1 MLFVGLNDIMYP
13 KRGKE
18 WKFMKRKSRSAIRP
32 LLMITL
38 CIFLIFAVIAYFA
51 YPYILQE
58 YNYYKLEEHSA
69 VVTSA
74 DDLAALDIYP
84 NLSRLD
90 VRGSDCYAEI
100 LSYMAA
106 NPHVEVTYDVALAGQ
121 RWPME
126 TASLELADGSFTMD
140 ELLNNL
146 AYLPE
151 MKNLSL
157 PFTTLRVSDLEQLKE
172 AYPDVTLSYTVNL
185 LNEEFSPDITFLD
198 LSGVQPEE
206 LETVLIRLEHFPAVT
221 EIELMNAEGVSAL
234 GLTDVKQIM
243 DAIPGA
249 AVNYSFD
256 LFGQTVTTSQER
268 VEFINQ
274 YIGNEGI
281 DTIRQA
287 LDILPNCTYFLMD
300 TCGVDNEVMAQLRED
315 YAEQTKVVW
324 RVWLVRENYNSRLY
338 LRCGS
343 YLTDTHRIRT
353 TYVTD
358 ENSHVLNYCTETKYV
373 DVGHVWAL
381 TQCEFLA
388 YMPDLEVCILAIT
401 NITDISP
408 LANHDKLE
416 YLELF
421 TTDISDISPLITC
434 PNIEHLNLSN
444 MPLLDDITPVFTLT
458 KLKRLRMVDSPLISK
473 EEKQQ
478 AEEAL
483 PNCAHLNI
491 GHYATAWGWRY
502 DDGQLMIINERYA
515 LLCEQMEYEK
525 DAKEYGIP

>member
-1 MLFVGLNDIMYP
+1 MLFVEWDDIMYP

-18 WKFMKRKSRSAIRP
+18 WIQMKRKSRGAVRT
-32 LLMITL
+32 LLIITL
-38 CIFLIFAVIAYFA
+38 CIFLIFAVSAYFA

-58 YNYYKLEEHSA
+58 YHNYKLEAHST

-84 NLSRLD
+84 NLATLD
-90 VRGSDCYAEI
+90 LRGSDCYADI

-106 NPHVEVTYDVALAGQ
+106 NPQVEVTYDVALAGQ
-121 RWPME
+121 RWPMD
-126 TASLELADGSFTMD
+126 TAELELADGSFTME
-140 ELLNNL
+140 ELLENL
-146 AYLPE
+146 VYLPE
-151 MKNLSL
+151 VKALFL
-157 PFTTLRVSDLEQLKE
+157 PRTTLRVSDLELLKVQ
-172 AYPDVTLSYTVNL
+172 YPDVDLSYTVNL
-185 LNEEFSPDITFLD
+185 LNEEISPDVTVLD
-198 LSGVQPEE
+198 LSAVQPED
-206 LETVLIRLEHFPAVT
+206 LETVLTRLEHFPDLT
-221 EIELMNAEGVSAL
+221 EIELMNAEGISAL
-234 GLTDVKQIM
+234 SPTDVKQIM
-243 DAIPGA
+243 DAMPA
-249 AVNYSFD
+249 ATVNYSFD
-256 LFGQTVTTSQER
+256 LFGQIVTTSQER

-274 YIGNEGI
+274 YIGNEGM

-324 RVWLVRENYNSRLY
+324 RVWLVKENYNSRLY

-353 TYVTD
+353 TYVND

-373 DVGHVWAL
+373 DVGHVWQL

-388 YMPDLEVCILAIT
+388 YMPDLEACILAIT

-408 LANHDKLE
+408 LANHEKLE

-421 TTDISDISPLITC
+421 TTDISDISPLATC
-434 PNIEHLNLSN
+434 PNLEHLNLSN

-473 EEKQQ
+473 EEKAQ

-483 PNCAHLNI
+483 PNCAHLNM
-491 GHYATAWGWRY
+491 GHFATAWGWRY
-502 DDGQLMIINERYA
+502 VDGGTIMHERYA
-515 LLCEQMEYEK
+515 LLREQMEYEK